1 MIEAKF
7 HKILVRTYVRVNI
20 AFMLIKCSNHNFSSS
35 QLKSCGQQSSQSV
48 ANVRWS
54 FLFPSVSNLGPTAI

>member
-20 AFMLIKCSNHNFSSS
+20 AFMLIKCSIHIHIFSSS
-35 QLKSCGQQSSQSV
+35 QSC
-48 ANVRWS
+48 
-54 FLFPSVSNLGPTAI
+54 SNM